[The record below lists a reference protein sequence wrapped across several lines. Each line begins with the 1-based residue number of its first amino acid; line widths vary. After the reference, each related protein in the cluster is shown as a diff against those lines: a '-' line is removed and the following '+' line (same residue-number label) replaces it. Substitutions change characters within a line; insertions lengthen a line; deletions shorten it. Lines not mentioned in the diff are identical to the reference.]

1 MSNVWGGRVALSFFV
16 AFQWGTARGLPLQS
30 SAPPDG
36 PPNLIGKVV
45 RVEGIEGSND
55 RLLSIATSIP
65 RFDFRPGFNLR
76 SQPAFQPILLLV
88 PDSAPFVRVH
98 PDGSYTPAEIE
109 PGSQIAAWFSGPLR
123 LTQPPRATARFVL
136 LMPIAE
142 LVGPEELAKMIFG
155 TVPYTK
161 GLWLAF
167 QIKGGK
173 DQKNETILIFIDG
186 KLERG
191 GQLIRQ
197 LTDSEY
203 SKIARLLREPRIEAT
218 RSFIPLERPA
228 ASVSYAITQFRGP
241 KSHRRVSTMKGADHP
256 EVLEELIR
264 VLVSLSE

>member
-1 MSNVWGGRVALSFFV
+1 MSNVWGGLVALSFFV
-16 AFQWGTARGLPLQS
+16 AFQWGTAEGLPLQS

-45 RVEGIEGSND
+45 RVEGIEGSDD
-55 RLLSIATSIP
+55 RLIAIDTSPP
-65 RFDFRPGFNLR
+65 RQRPGFNLQ
-76 SQPAFQPILLLV
+76 SHPVLLLV
-88 PDSAPFVRVH
+88 PDSAPVVRGG
-98 PDGSYTPAEIE
+98 PDGSHQPADIE
-109 PGSQIAAWFSGPLR
+109 LGSQIAAWFSGPLR
-123 LTQPPRATARFVL
+123 LTQPPRAAARYVL

-142 LVGPEELAKMIFG
+142 LARPEELAEMIFG
-155 TVPYTK
+155 SVPYTK

-173 DQKNETILIFIDG
+173 DQRNETILIFIDG

-203 SKIARLLREPRIEAT
+203 SMIARLLREPRIEAT
-218 RSFIPLERPA
+218 RSYIPLERSA
-228 ASVSYAITQFRGP
+228 DSVSYAVTQFRGP
-241 KSHRRVSTMKGADHP
+241 NSHRRVSTMKGADHP